1 LLENMVLAPY
11 TTLRIGGRARYFT
24 EVANEEEL
32 RESLNFAKGN
42 NLPVFILGGGSNVL
56 FADVGFNGLVV
67 RPLFKGLETSE
78 VGPHYVQVRVGAGE
92 VLDEVIAWTVENGWW
107 GMENL
112 SFIPGLS
119 GALAIQNVGAY
130 GQEASEVIESVE
142 VFDMVN
148 GKSQMLNRDEC
159 GFTYRHSRFNT
170 YDKGR
175 FVILSVTLK
184 LKKDGKPNL
193 TYKDL
198 QEYFNSPVPLK
209 AGSPSLMHKRGR
221 GELLQMRQAVI
232 KIRKDKGQDPD
243 KVWTAGSFFSNF
255 RLTQKEFASLL
266 ERIKKDFG
274 EEKSV
279 ELQTLVNKVKAPS
292 DEGRIKVPAAWILD
306 QLLNLKGMQVG
317 GARLSERQVLN
328 VINVG
333 SATAKDCIELFEKV
347 RSLVYQKTGLTLVS
361 EPEFVGPDSDSVGIE
376 DPRFDKSN
384 REF

>member
-1 LLENMVLAPY
+1 MLENMVLAPY

-198 QEYFNSPVPLK
+198 Q
-209 AGSPSLMHKRGR
+209 
-221 GELLQMRQAVI
+221 
-232 KIRKDKGQDPD
+232 
-243 KVWTAGSFFSNF
+243 
-255 RLTQKEFASLL
+255 
-266 ERIKKDFG
+266 
-274 EEKSV
+274 
-279 ELQTLVNKVKAPS
+279 
-292 DEGRIKVPAAWILD
+292 
-306 QLLNLKGMQVG
+306 
-317 GARLSERQVLN
+317 
-328 VINVG
+328 
-333 SATAKDCIELFEKV
+333 
-347 RSLVYQKTGLTLVS
+347 
-361 EPEFVGPDSDSVGIE
+361 
-376 DPRFDKSN
+376 
-384 REF
+384 